1 MGRVTKSYNYNV
13 HVDLLSIGNYQ
24 KILYHTIQLNTL
36 LKSRRGLITL
46 MLGIST
52 NLVATDEPA
61 KPPILLNLAIRYK
74 KVSGKK
80 RKMKFKRWRKIEE
93 PSLPIWSFHWCP
105 VIKMSILLSLH
116 ISRRLNN
123 RLFLQTL

>member
-24 KILYHTIQLNTL
+24 KILYHTIQLNTF

-80 RKMKFKRWRKIEE
+80 EKNE
-93 PSLPIWSFHWCP
+93 
-105 VIKMSILLSLH
+105 V
-116 ISRRLNN
+116 
-123 RLFLQTL
+123 